1 MTKSLNAVGAS
12 TYQSI
17 KRDIIFGDL
26 APASK
31 LKLETLRKNYNASMS
46 TLRETLNRLASEG
59 FVDALDQRGF
69 FVTPVSKE
77 DLMEVANL
85 RVLLE
90 CHALKLSIDNG
101 DTDWEGN
108 LVSAHH
114 KLSSMEQKMLSGD
127 DSQKEDW
134 KRYDW
139 EFHLA
144 LIAAFSWRDFI
155 SANSFSRLE
164 LIISVGVLSTSKPM
178 PLDKNWFLM
187 SWPSSAIRPSLR
199 AMFAISMICSMR
211 SAGLST
217 PEKTVFI
224 IVLENMLMK
233 SASLERI
240 SNTISDPPNTM
251 A

>member
-144 LIAAFSWRDFI
+144 LIEACGSRNLISLHSVLYDKYLRYQMLMLTHRGQEAADEHKKILEAALDRNVEAATKTLTEHNEKGLEHTLAAF
-155 SANSFSRLE
+155 
-164 LIISVGVLSTSKPM
+164 
-178 PLDKNWFLM
+178 
-187 SWPSSAIRPSLR
+187 
-199 AMFAISMICSMR
+199 
-211 SAGLST
+211 
-217 PEKTVFI
+217 
-224 IVLENMLMK
+224 
-233 SASLERI
+233 
-240 SNTISDPPNTM
+240 
-251 A
+251 